1 MSENPPSGPHYG
13 PGAGGFPA
21 GHGPTPPTGR
31 TQWPSPAVAPP
42 RPGRLPTL
50 AVLVIALV
58 GVGAGVSAWFRP
70 IPNNNLSTA
79 TPTVAYT
86 AQQADDAKSTV
97 CTAYSTVNKV
107 VTANTHRTN
116 PAPGDEV
123 GSLATGIYGPVS
135 LYDGGNYLL
144 RALDD
149 EPATPQDL
157 AKSIKSLSKTLQKLA
172 MVDLAGEPDSVRDA
186 LRHDVD
192 SDVAVIEG
200 LCK

>member
-1 MSENPPSGPHYG
+1 
-13 PGAGGFPA
+13 
-21 GHGPTPPTGR
+21 
-31 TQWPSPAVAPP
+31 
-42 RPGRLPTL
+42 
-50 AVLVIALV
+50 VLVIALV

-79 TPTVAYT
+79 PPTVAYT

-144 RALDD
+144 RTLDD

-157 AKSIKSLSKTLQKLA
+157 AKSIKSISKTLQKLA

-192 SDVAVIEG
+192 SDVAAIEG